1 MTSYAFWNNKGGV
14 GKSFLAFIAS
24 TEYAHLHPEADVY
37 VIDLCPQGNL
47 SETLLGGFDPD
58 AKALLELTNSK
69 PRCTVAGYLEE
80 RLNNPFKMIND
91 IGPYISQPYKYNVK
105 IPANLWLVCGD
116 NLLEILSE
124 AIRQTS
130 QLSVPF
136 DAWGKVIGWIA
147 DLTQAL
153 KIRSGRREALFVI
166 DCNPSFA
173 VYTQLGLAAAD
184 NVIVPFTADDS
195 SRRGIENVIALLYGV
210 GDKHTETYAKISFA
224 KKATEE
230 GVKQPKLHTFV
241 SNRVTLY
248 DGQPSKAFRVVN
260 ERVKETVDRI
270 HKKHRSFYAVPQNKP
285 SASFIQIPDYH
296 GACVYCA
303 ATGTPIF
310 KLKPGPKIF
319 DGERVQLNK
328 DPLDNYK
335 TALRALV
342 ERL

>member
-24 TEYAHLHPEADVY
+24 TEYAHLNPDTDVY

-58 AKALLELTNSK
+58 AKALLELTNAK

-80 RLNNPFKMIND
+80 RLNSPFKMIGNVD
-91 IGPYISQPYKYNVK
+91 TYLSHPKKYNKK
-105 IPANLWLVCGD
+105 IPENLWLVCGD

-136 DAWGKVIGWIA
+136 DAWAKVIGWIS
-147 DLTQAL
+147 DLRLAL
-153 KIRSGRREALFVI
+153 KRRSGQREAIFVI

-195 SRRGIENVIALLYGV
+195 SRRGIENVIALLFGV

-224 KKATEE
+224 KKAIEE
-230 GVKQPKLHTFV
+230 GVQQPKLHTFV

-248 DGQPSKAFRVVN
+248 DGKPSKAFRVVN
-260 ERVKETVDRI
+260 ERVKKTVDDI
-270 HKKHRSFYAVPQNKP
+270 HRRHRSFYAVPMEKP
-285 SASFIQIPDYH
+285 SESFIQIPDYH
-296 GACVYCA
+296 GACVYCS

-310 KLKPGPKIF
+310 NLNPGPKIF

-335 TALRALV
+335 KALREFVA
-342 ERL
+342 RL

>member
-24 TEYAHLHPEADVY
+24 TEYAHLHKNADVY

-58 AKALLELTNSK
+58 AKALLKLTNSK
-69 PRCTVAGYLEE
+69 PRCTVAGYIEE
-80 RLNNPFKMIND
+80 RLNNPFKMIPSVGAYVSHPSEFN
-91 IGPYISQPYKYNVK
+91 KK
-105 IPANLWLVCGD
+105 IPENLWLICGD
-116 NLLEILSE
+116 NLLELLSE

-136 DAWGKVIGWIA
+136 DAWAKVIGWIS
-147 DLTQAL
+147 DLKNAL
-153 KIRSGRREALFVI
+153 RERSGERDSIFII

-195 SRRGIENVIALLYGV
+195 SRRAVENVIALLYGV

-224 KKATEE
+224 KKALAE
-230 GVKQPKLHTFV
+230 GVQQPKLHTFV
-241 SNRVTLY
+241 SNRVTFY

-260 ERVKETVDRI
+260 QRVKNTVDAI
-270 HKKHRSFYAVPQNKP
+270 YTKHRSFYAVPKEKP
-285 SASFIQIPDYH
+285 SLSFVQIPDYH
-296 GACVYCA
+296 GACVYCS
-303 ATGTPIF
+303 ATGTPVF
-310 KLKPGPKIF
+310 SLKPGPKTF
-319 DGERVQLNK
+319 GDERVQLNK

-335 TALRALV
+335 NALKELV
-342 ERL
+342 DRL

>member
-24 TEYAHLHPEADVY
+24 TEYAHLHQDSDVY

-58 AKALLELTNSK
+58 AKALLELTTAK
-69 PRCTVAGYLEE
+69 PRQTVAGYLEE
-80 RLNNPFKMIND
+80 RLNSPFKMIDNID
-91 IGPYISQPYKYNVK
+91 QYISHPKKYNSK
-105 IPANLWLVCGD
+105 IPENLWLVCGD
-116 NLLEILSE
+116 NLLEILAE

-136 DAWGKVIGWIA
+136 DAWGKVIGWVN
-147 DLTQAL
+147 DLRQSL
-153 KIRSGRREALFVI
+153 KKRSGDREAIFII

-184 NVIVPFTADDS
+184 NVVVPFTADDS

-224 KKATEE
+224 KKAIDE
-230 GVKQPKLHTFV
+230 GISQPKLHTFV

-270 HKKHRSFYAVPQNKP
+270 HKRHRHFYAVPKETP
-285 SASFIQIPDYH
+285 SSSFVQIPDYH

-310 KLKPGPKIF
+310 HLTPGPKSF

-328 DPLDNYK
+328 EPLDNYK
-335 TALRALV
+335 TALRNFV